1 MSSGPKNLTRIEK
14 NVSISYNTLAGICAK
29 DYATI
34 TVSNNFLTENFAQGI
49 LLMETT
55 YAHIEK
61 NMISRNYKANI
72 AFGGMNACDT
82 VIINNEIKEGR
93 QEGIF
98 MITVGFCWIIK
109 NKIVDNSDGIVMF
122 DASPNISLNAI

>member
-1 MSSGPKNLTRIEK
+1 MGPKNLTKIEK
-14 NVSISYNTLAGICAK
+14 NVSLSYNTIAGICAK
-29 DYATI
+29 NEATI
-34 TVSNNFLTENFAQGI
+34 TITNNLIKENFAQGI
-49 LLMETT
+49 LLIEST

-72 AFGGMNACDT
+72 ALGGQSACDT

-98 MITVGFCWIIK
+98 MITVGFCWVIK
-109 NKIVDNSDGIVMF
+109 NKIVDNTDGIVMF
-122 DASPNISLNAI
+122 DASPNISLNNI